1 MEITQLYLL
10 VGLILLTSIWAWIV
24 YWGADFENNQQ
35 GIGVLILVSM
45 ASIVWPILI
54 ILTIM
59 ALVIKDE

>member
-24 YWGADFENNQQ
+24 YCGEDFENNQQ